1 MSVTL
6 VAVVGA
12 GKWERVE
19 YVLQGWRFETDF
31 SPHALHHFFRD
42 EVDKFVFFGTEGSKW
57 DVVCR
62 YFSDFESVLIPE
74 GRDGEEIKQVT
85 KIFMENLRGGVILDL
100 THGFRHH
107 PMLLL
112 LTAFTLSLLGR
123 CNVLHAFYAMLPLG
137 ERRAEFLDLS
147 QYLTALEAF
156 FSAETF
162 RATFY
167 AARLKELRERVA
179 RRKKGATQREREVL
193 TEITKVLGAHVE
205 TTYYLIGSVVT
216 EITKVLGALER
227 LVEYLKVGSGLRA
240 VEKAKEL
247 SKFGELSGVVSE
259 EFPLLA
265 PPLELF
271 LEEAERIKKME
282 GVPLWG
288 ALLNFSE
295 MLAEKEHFIPAIVF
309 LREGLL
315 TYGCYK
321 MSGCKVKK
329 CVSEACPNWE
339 LRESLSG
346 ILTKVGK
353 GELRYDEIF
362 ELCQLYNE
370 IANWRNAMAH
380 AFMRKS
386 APEVKKVG
394 ERLSDLQKRYRGVIK

>member
-1 MSVTL
+1 MNVSVTL

-74 GRDGEEIKQVT
+74 GRDGEEIKQIT
-85 KIFMENLRGGVILDL
+85 KIFMENLRGDVILDL

-112 LTAFTLSLLGR
+112 LTAFTLSLTGR

-162 RATFY
+162 RASLY
-167 AARLKELRERVA
+167 AARLKELRESVA
-179 RRKKGATQREREVL
+179 RRKKGATQRERQVL
-193 TEITKVLGAHVE
+193 
-205 TTYYLIGSVVT
+205 T

-247 SKFGELSGVVSE
+247 SKFGELGGVVSE

-282 GVPLWG
+282 GVPLWE

-295 MLAEKEHFIPAIVF
+295 MLTEKEHFIPAIVF

-321 MSGCKVKK
+321 VSGCEEKK

-346 ILTKVGK
+346 ILTKVGR
-353 GELRYDEIF
+353 GELRYDEIS
-362 ELCQLYNE
+362 ELCRLYNE

-380 AFMRKS
+380 AFMRKD
-386 APEVKKVG
+386 APEVRKVK
-394 ERLSDLQKRYRGVIK
+394 ERLSYLQKRYREMITR